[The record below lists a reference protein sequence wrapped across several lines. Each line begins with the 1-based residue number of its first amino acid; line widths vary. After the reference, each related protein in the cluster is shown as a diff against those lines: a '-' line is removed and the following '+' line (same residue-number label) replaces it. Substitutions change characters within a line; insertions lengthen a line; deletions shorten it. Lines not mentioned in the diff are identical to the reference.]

1 MANKVYTDFQD
12 EQTIASV
19 LRQGLQVP
27 GAPKWTVLR
36 LALARSLRLPSPPDA
51 ALDRRESTVG
61 GGEYALEQMTGEG
74 KPNDEDYTDVLR
86 AMLSLH
92 HDVDLFADDDAFVRY
107 LQRHVRR
114 GLREFRTSWM
124 ESHDFH
130 NYLLHDILGDT
141 SPAVTAKA
149 ADEGERLLRALA
161 EIGVPAEIVERFD
174 GPRLTRFHVRLRD
187 TNDHGVLTRGLE
199 KLAFALGLG
208 EAGVFLS
215 VTREP
220 KIAGLD
226 VPRPPE
232 LWQTAGYVAL
242 ANWLNESAT
251 TSSLP
256 VFLGQ
261 SVTGKPFAF
270 DLATAPH
277 LLLGGTTGSGK
288 SVALHAL
295 LLSLIGSRTAAQLR
309 LLLIDPKRVELAPY
323 AALPHTD
330 GGEVLTDA
338 ADALM
343 ALNDLVVEMEAREVS
358 LARVGARDVD
368 DPAAVALAL
377 PRIVVVVEELADL
390 IMQSGAIEEP
400 LVRLAQKAR
409 ATGIHLVLA
418 TQRPDAQTFSGL
430 LRSNIPS
437 RIALTV
443 QKGAESRIILDEVG
457 AEKLLGRGDM
467 LVKLTGQAAQRVHG
481 VLIGP
486 DDIAQAI
493 GAAKRR
499 GT

>member
-19 LRQGLQVP
+19 LRQGLQAP
-27 GAPKWTVLR
+27 GAAKWTVLR
-36 LALARSLRLPSPPDA
+36 LALARSLRLPSLPDA
-51 ALDRRESTVG
+51 ALDRRESAVG
-61 GGEYALEQMTGEG
+61 GGEYALEQLTGEG
-74 KPNDEDYTDVLR
+74 KADDDDYTEVLR

-130 NYLLHDILGDT
+130 NYLLHDVLGDVGLT
-141 SPAVTAKA
+141 QTTRI
-149 ADEGERLLRALA
+149 ADESERLLRALA
-161 EIGVPAEIVERFD
+161 EIGVPAEIVERID
-174 GPRLTRFHVRLRD
+174 GPRLTRFLVRLRD
-187 TNDHGVLTRGLE
+187 ANDHGVLTRGLE

-215 VTREP
+215 ATREP

-232 LWQTAGYVAL
+232 LWQSVGCSALIGWLGETAT
-242 ANWLNESAT
+242 SAR
-251 TSSLP
+251 LP

-261 SVTGKPFAF
+261 GVTGETFAF
-270 DLATAPH
+270 DLASAPH
-277 LLLGGTTGSGK
+277 VLLGGTTGSGK

-295 LLSLIGSRTAAQLR
+295 ILSLIGKRSATQLR

-323 AALPHTD
+323 AALPHTANQ
-330 GGEVLTDA
+330 EVLTDA

-343 ALNDLVVEMEAREVS
+343 ALNDLVVEMGLREAS
-358 LARVGARDVD
+358 LARAGARDMD
-368 DPAAVALAL
+368 DPAAASLAL

-390 IMQSGAIEEP
+390 MMQSGAIEEP

-409 ATGIHLVLA
+409 ASGIHLVLA

-467 LVKLTGQAAQRVHG
+467 LVRMTGCQTQRVHG

-486 DDIAQAI
+486 DDIAQAV
-493 GAAKRR
+493 GMAKRR
-499 GT
+499 NS

>member
-74 KPNDEDYTDVLR
+74 KPNDENYTDVLR

-141 SPAVTAKA
+141 SPTVTAKA

-330 GGEVLTDA
+330 GGEVL
-338 ADALM
+338 
-343 ALNDLVVEMEAREVS
+343 
-358 LARVGARDVD
+358 
-368 DPAAVALAL
+368 
-377 PRIVVVVEELADL
+377 
-390 IMQSGAIEEP
+390 
-400 LVRLAQKAR
+400 
-409 ATGIHLVLA
+409 
-418 TQRPDAQTFSGL
+418 
-430 LRSNIPS
+430 
-437 RIALTV
+437 
-443 QKGAESRIILDEVG
+443 
-457 AEKLLGRGDM
+457 
-467 LVKLTGQAAQRVHG
+467 
-481 VLIGP
+481 
-486 DDIAQAI
+486 
-493 GAAKRR
+493 
-499 GT
+499 